1 MTHNTINQ
9 AMTGHVLIAGSSGTG
24 KSYFAGGLFEL
35 LHKQKTPYVILD
47 TKSQNHLGIWIGKNR
62 LKGLQ
67 LFRIFPDTNHTI
79 EEYKKL
85 LKKTPFLLC
94 IPAGETDFDHLI
106 NEYKKILKAV
116 QNLRQPRHVI
126 LEEAHH
132 YCTSPQKAIPD
143 MEWIAREGRGYKIW
157 LWAITQRIQSF
168 PKDVWSNCMWTY
180 AFHMRIPQ
188 DIKYLSALIPNFETL
203 NQDLQKYDV
212 LLYSHLHEFTP
223 PYVAIRAGEIKRRT
237 QHLG

>member
-1 MTHNTINQ
+1 MTAEAISK

-24 KSYFAGGLFEL
+24 KSYFAGGLFEE
-35 LHKQKTPYVILD
+35 LHKRKTPYIILD

-62 LKGLQ
+62 LKNLK
-67 LFRIFPDTNHTI
+67 LLRIFPDTNHTV
-79 EEYKKL
+79 EEYKTL
-85 LKKTPFLLC
+85 LRKNPYLLC

-106 NEYKKILKAV
+106 GEYKKILKAV
-116 QNLRQPRHVI
+116 QNLRLPRHVI

-132 YCTSPQKAIPD
+132 YCNSPQKAIPE

-188 DIKYLSALIPNFETL
+188 DTKYLSALIPDFETL
-203 NQDLQKYDV
+203 NTDLQKYDV
-212 LLYSHLHEFTP
+212 LLYSHLHEFNP
-223 PYVAIRAGEIKRRT
+223 PYCIIRAGEIKRKT

>member
-1 MTHNTINQ
+1 MTAEAISK

-24 KSYFAGGLFEL
+24 KSYFAGGLFEEL
-35 LHKQKTPYVILD
+35 DKRKTPYIILD
-47 TKSQNHLGIWIGKNR
+47 TKSQNHLGIWIGKTR
-62 LKGLQ
+62 LKNLK
-67 LFRIFPDTNHTI
+67 LLRIFPDTNHTV
-79 EEYKKL
+79 EEYKTL
-85 LKKTPFLLC
+85 LKTSPYLLC

-106 NEYKKILKAV
+106 GEYKKILKAV
-116 QNLRQPRHVI
+116 QNLRLPRHVI

-132 YCTSPQKAIPD
+132 YCNSPQKAIPE

-188 DIKYLSALIPNFETL
+188 DTKYLSALIPDFETL
-203 NQDLQKYDV
+203 NTDLQKYDV
-212 LLYSHLHEFTP
+212 LLYSHLHEFNP
-223 PYVAIRAGEIKRRT
+223 PYCIIRAGEIKRKT